1 MLLRVLSTGIS
12 LMFVAGL
19 ISCSGEKA
27 QSQSDAQVA
36 MSPSGELSAQSSDLS
51 SADPA
56 ATKSNPSPA
65 ASAGGEVVLDPNAV
79 SWTAR
84 DIDGVIH
91 ESSEWIGKQPVVIN
105 FWGTWCPPCRREIP
119 DLVRAYQE
127 FNPRGVEIISFALR
141 DSPGEVRD
149 YAAKANMD
157 WVLLMGGDQKMLADY
172 RFSGGVPTTI
182 FLDRTGKEVGRFI
195 GPRNLAVFRQ
205 AFEAIL

>member
-1 MLLRVLSTGIS
+1 MLLRVLLTGIF
-12 LMFVAGL
+12 LILLVGL
-19 ISCSGEKA
+19 ISCSGEQA

-36 MSPSGELSAQSSDLS
+36 MSPSGEASAQSADLS
-51 SADPA
+51 SADPEI
-56 ATKSNPSPA
+56 PPDPPPA

-79 SWTAR
+79 SWTAK

-119 DLVRAYQE
+119 DLVKAYQE
-127 FNPRGVEIISFALR
+127 FSPRGVEIISIALR
-141 DSPGEVRD
+141 DSPGKVRD

-157 WVLLMGGDQKMLADY
+157 WVMLMGGDQKMLADY

-182 FLDRTGKEVGRFI
+182 FLDRSGKEITRFV

-205 AFEAIL
+205 AFAAIL